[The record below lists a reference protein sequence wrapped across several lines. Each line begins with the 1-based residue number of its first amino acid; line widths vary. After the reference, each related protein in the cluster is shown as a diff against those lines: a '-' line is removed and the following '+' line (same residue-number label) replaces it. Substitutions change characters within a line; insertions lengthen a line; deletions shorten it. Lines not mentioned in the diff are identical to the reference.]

1 MSGSTRPVRRHQIID
16 GRACATELV
25 DAIAVEW
32 PVAICF
38 NGMPHA
44 VMLATPQ
51 DLQPFAL
58 GFALSEGL
66 LATPEECLDVVLTST
81 SQACRADIRVAE
93 ATLARIR
100 MKRQRR
106 TLAGASGCG
115 LCGVESLDMLD
126 LDLPTV
132 TQRPALASITPDAI
146 LRAVAALP
154 ARQALNSL
162 NGATHAAAW
171 VSLSGEVLQ
180 VGEDVG
186 RHNALD
192 KMIGQR
198 VRPAVS
204 DDVSD
209 AVSDV
214 ALESGF
220 DAGFVLM
227 SSRASFELVSKC
239 VRLDIGMLVAISA
252 PTTLAIDIAQ
262 RSGLRLM
269 GWARQ
274 NQLVEYTSPAPA

>member
-16 GRACATELV
+16 GRARATELV
-25 DAIAVEW
+25 DAIAEEW

-51 DLQPFAL
+51 DLEAFAL

-66 LATPEECLDVVLTST
+66 LASHDECLGIEITRDVQS
-81 SQACRADIRVAE
+81 CRAAIRVTD
-93 ATLARIR
+93 ATLLRIR

-126 LDLPTV
+126 LDLPVV
-132 TQRPALASITPDAI
+132 TPHPALARVTPAAV
-146 LRAVAALP
+146 LQAVAALP
-154 ARQALNSL
+154 ARQVLNSL

-171 VSLSGEVLQ
+171 VTPAGEILE

-198 VRPAVS
+198 
-204 DDVSD
+204 
-209 AVSDV
+209 
-214 ALESGF
+214 ALAAGF

-239 VRLDIGMLVAISA
+239 ARLNIGMLVAISA

-269 GWARQ
+269 GWAR
-274 NQLVEYTSPAPA
+274 NDQLVEYTVLPAAT

>member
-16 GRACATELV
+16 GRARATELV
-25 DAIAVEW
+25 DAIAEEW

-51 DLQPFAL
+51 DLEPFAL

-66 LATPEECLDVVLTST
+66 LVTASECLGVEITREAQS
-81 SQACRADIRVAE
+81 CRADIRVTD
-93 ATLARIR
+93 ATLLRIR

-126 LDLPTV
+126 LDLPV
-132 TQRPALASITPDAI
+132 VRARPALAKLTPSAV
-146 LRAVAALP
+146 LEAVAALP
-154 ARQALNSL
+154 ARQVLNSL
-162 NGATHAAAW
+162 NGATHAAGW
-171 VSLSGEVLQ
+171 VTLAGELLE

-198 VRPAVS
+198 
-204 DDVSD
+204 
-209 AVSDV
+209 
-214 ALESGF
+214 ALAGGF
-220 DAGFVLM
+220 DEGFVLM

-239 VRLDIGMLVAISA
+239 VRLNIGMLVAISA

-269 GWARQ
+269 GWARNTQ
-274 NQLVEYTSPAPA
+274 VVEYTSPAAA